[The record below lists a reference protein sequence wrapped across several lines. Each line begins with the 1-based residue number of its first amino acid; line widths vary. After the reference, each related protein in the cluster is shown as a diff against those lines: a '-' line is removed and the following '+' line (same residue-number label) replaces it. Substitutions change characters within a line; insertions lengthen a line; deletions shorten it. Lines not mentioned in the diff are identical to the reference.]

1 MAIWDTTP
9 PQPRTRLE
17 NWPTLLYSWW
27 ATAFSVVII
36 LTRLCGRKVRSNVL
50 FREDWIMMI
59 ALIPLLARMAVAHV
73 VLIYGTNNVQIEGNN
88 FTEIDIRHRRIGAGL
103 VLAARILYAAF
114 IWVSKLTVSEFL
126 KRITIRIWRPS
137 YEKVLHG
144 IRIFLALTF
153 IAVIIA
159 TLAEC
164 QPFEDY
170 YQLIPDP
177 GPQCRQGYAQLLTMG
192 TCDVITD
199 ILLVAF
205 PIPIVLRSGQT
216 WKRKLQLGSLFSLS
230 VIMIALTVTRM
241 KEVIEHRGRQQY
253 RTVWA
258 SCEILASTVV
268 SNAVILGS
276 FLRDKGTKRNKW
288 KSPSVSDSIDRAS
301 VRRPTVTALQEMG
314 SDEDLFRFLGCRIPE
329 HLREQPETVPRPA
342 PAALPASATEK
353 RGGGAAHLR
362 LSDEIRLSTQSGET
376 HRRSREQSPASQ
388 RAVPSSPSP
397 PINKSMSF
405 FDVGGLLETDSAAGS
420 RPGTRS
426 RETTFRESGCSGEGT
441 TTTMVQDFAPSR
453 RLQSSTTTTRGSQ
466 AFLADIGGI
475 LQADERSGCG
485 ARQYTGGGAGG
496 AGSSQPG
503 HAPTDG
509 VLGPMLEKAE
519 TQQSLQDAG
528 GLLVDRVVSKEVC
541 TTSTSSSSSS
551 GNQESFPMNR
561 ADERVAQS
569 QNWPLPPVGKN
580 EQETTAGG
588 DHDGSEMQRGGS
600 ATTSTPHISSAPRSS
615 PRPRRRAPSL
625 TAVAPP
631 QVLREGQWGPD
642 TMTFYDPGGLLTR

>member
-1 MAIWDTTP
+1 
-9 PQPRTRLE
+9 
-17 NWPTLLYSWW
+17 
-27 ATAFSVVII
+27 
-36 LTRLCGRKVRSNVL
+36 
-50 FREDWIMMI
+50 
-59 ALIPLLARMAVAHV
+59 MAVAHI
-73 VLIYGTNNVQIEGNN
+73 VLIYGTNNVQIEGNS

-114 IWVSKLTVSEFL
+114 IWLSKLTVSEFL

-137 YEKVLHG
+137 YETVLHG
-144 IRIFLALTF
+144 IRIFLAMTF

-376 HRRSREQSPASQ
+376 HRRSRELSPTGSQ
-388 RAVPSSPSP
+388 RTVPSSPSP
-397 PINKSMSF
+397 PRNRSMSF
-405 FDVGGLLETDSAAGS
+405 FDVGGLLETASSGS

-426 RETTFRESGCSGEGT
+426 RETTFSESECSGG
-441 TTTMVQDFAPSR
+441 TMVQDFAPPR
-453 RLQSSTTTTRGSQ
+453 RLQSTTRGSQ

-475 LQADERSGCG
+475 LQADEEMGCE
-485 ARQYTGGGAGG
+485 ARKYAGGGGG
-496 AGSSQPG
+496 LSQPG
-503 HAPTDG
+503 HAPTG
-509 VLGPMLEKAE
+509 ILGPMLERRE

-528 GLLVDRVVSKEVC
+528 GLLLGRIASKEA
-541 TTSTSSSSSS
+541 STSSSP
-551 GNQESFPMNR
+551 GNDESFSISWPGER
-561 ADERVAQS
+561 AGQS
-569 QNWPLPPVGKN
+569 QKWPLSLSGRH
-580 EQETTAGG
+580 EQETAAGHTG
-588 DHDGSEMQRGGS
+588 ADVRRGFATSTTTTTHTNSQRSPRNTMETTGPLAASQVRGGY
-600 ATTSTPHISSAPRSS
+600 RD
-615 PRPRRRAPSL
+615 
-625 TAVAPP
+625 
-631 QVLREGQWGPD
+631 PD
-642 TMTFYDPGGLLTR
+642 DMTIYDPGGLLTR

>member
-1 MAIWDTTP
+1 
-9 PQPRTRLE
+9 
-17 NWPTLLYSWW
+17 
-27 ATAFSVVII
+27 
-36 LTRLCGRKVRSNVL
+36 
-50 FREDWIMMI
+50 
-59 ALIPLLARMAVAHV
+59 MAVGHV
-73 VLIYGTNNVQIEGNN
+73 VLIYGTNNVQIEGNS
-88 FTEIDIRHRRIGAGL
+88 FSEVDIRHRKIGAGL

-114 IWVSKLTVSEFL
+114 IWLCKLTVSEFL

-137 YEKVLHG
+137 YETVLHG
-144 IRIFLALTF
+144 IRIFLAMTF
-153 IAVIIA
+153 VAVIIA

-205 PIPIVLRSGQT
+205 PLPIVLRSGQT

-230 VIMIALTVTRM
+230 VIMIALTITRM
-241 KEVIEHRGRQQY
+241 EEVIEHRGRQQY

-258 SCEILASTVV
+258 SCEILASTAV

-301 VRRPTVTALQEMG
+301 VRRPTMTALQEMG

-353 RGGGAAHLR
+353 RGGGVAHLR
-362 LSDEIRLSTQSGET
+362 LSDEIRSSTQSRENP
-376 HRRSREQSPASQ
+376 RRSREQSPGSQ
-388 RAVPSSPSP
+388 RAVPSP
-397 PINKSMSF
+397 PPPLNKNMSF
-405 FDVGGLLETDSAAGS
+405 FDVGGLLENDSSGS

-426 RETTFRESGCSGEGT
+426 GDTTFSESGCSG
-441 TTTMVQDFAPSR
+441 TMVQDFAPPH
-453 RLQSSTTTTRGSQ
+453 RLQSTRGSQ

-475 LQADERSGCG
+475 MHTGEQPACEY
-485 ARQYTGGGAGG
+485 RQWRGE
-496 AGSSQPG
+496 SSLLRQG
-503 HAPTDG
+503 HAPTG
-509 VLGPMLEKAE
+509 VLGPMLERRE

-528 GLLVDRVVSKEVC
+528 GLLGQMASKVSSEEDPFL
-541 TTSTSSSSSS
+541 TSLRLR
-551 GNQESFPMNR
+551 E
-561 ADERVAQS
+561 QS
-569 QNWPLPPVGKN
+569 YNWARDTRKN
-580 EQETTAGG
+580 EHENG
-588 DHDGSEMQRGGS
+588 DHGSDARDSRHVG
-600 ATTSTPHISSAPRSS
+600 RS
-615 PRPRRRAPSL
+615 PRRTMEMTRTPASSQVREERRPEDL
-625 TAVAPP
+625 
-631 QVLREGQWGPD
+631 EI
-642 TMTFYDPGGLLTR
+642 YDPGGLLTR

>member
-9 PQPRTRLE
+9 PQPRSRLE
-17 NWPTLLYSWW
+17 NWPTLLFSWW

-59 ALIPLLARMAVAHV
+59 ALVPLLARMAVGHV
-73 VLIYGTNNVQIEGNN
+73 VLIYGTNNVQIEGNS
-88 FTEIDIRHRRIGAGL
+88 FSEVDIRHRKIGAGL

-114 IWVSKLTVSEFL
+114 IWLCKLTVSEFL

-137 YEKVLHG
+137 YETVLHG
-144 IRIFLALTF
+144 IRIFLAMTF
-153 IAVIIA
+153 VAVIIA

-205 PIPIVLRSGQT
+205 PLPIVLRSGQT

-230 VIMIALTVTRM
+230 VIMIALTITRM
-241 KEVIEHRGRQQY
+241 EEVIEHRGRQQY

-258 SCEILASTVV
+258 SCEILASTAV

-301 VRRPTVTALQEMG
+301 VRRPTMTALQEMG

-353 RGGGAAHLR
+353 RGGGVAHLR
-362 LSDEIRLSTQSGET
+362 LSDEIRSSTQSRENP
-376 HRRSREQSPASQ
+376 RRSREQSPGSQ
-388 RAVPSSPSP
+388 RAVPSP
-397 PINKSMSF
+397 PPPLNKNMSF
-405 FDVGGLLETDSAAGS
+405 FDVGGLLENDSSGS

-426 RETTFRESGCSGEGT
+426 GDTTFSESGCSG
-441 TTTMVQDFAPSR
+441 TMVQDFAPPH
-453 RLQSSTTTTRGSQ
+453 RLQSTRGSQ

-475 LQADERSGCG
+475 MHTGEQPACEY
-485 ARQYTGGGAGG
+485 RQWRGE
-496 AGSSQPG
+496 SSLLRQG
-503 HAPTDG
+503 HAPTG
-509 VLGPMLEKAE
+509 VLGPMLERRE

-528 GLLVDRVVSKEVC
+528 GLLGQMASKVSSEEDPFL
-541 TTSTSSSSSS
+541 TSLRLR
-551 GNQESFPMNR
+551 E
-561 ADERVAQS
+561 QS
-569 QNWPLPPVGKN
+569 YNWARDTRKN
-580 EQETTAGG
+580 EHENG
-588 DHDGSEMQRGGS
+588 DHGSDARDSRHVG
-600 ATTSTPHISSAPRSS
+600 RS
-615 PRPRRRAPSL
+615 PRRTMEMTRTPASSQVREERRPEDL
-625 TAVAPP
+625 
-631 QVLREGQWGPD
+631 EI
-642 TMTFYDPGGLLTR
+642 YDPGGLLTR

>member
-1 MAIWDTTP
+1 
-9 PQPRTRLE
+9 
-17 NWPTLLYSWW
+17 
-27 ATAFSVVII
+27 
-36 LTRLCGRKVRSNVL
+36 
-50 FREDWIMMI
+50 
-59 ALIPLLARMAVAHV
+59 MAVGHV
-73 VLIYGTNNVQIEGNN
+73 VLIYGTNNVQIEGNS
-88 FTEIDIRHRRIGAGL
+88 FSEVDIRHRKIGAGL

-114 IWVSKLTVSEFL
+114 IWLCKLTVSEFL

-137 YEKVLHG
+137 YETVLHG
-144 IRIFLALTF
+144 IRIFLAMTF
-153 IAVIIA
+153 VAVIIA

-205 PIPIVLRSGQT
+205 PLPIVLRSGQT

-230 VIMIALTVTRM
+230 VIMIALTITRM
-241 KEVIEHRGRQQY
+241 EEVIEHRGRQQY

-258 SCEILASTVV
+258 SCEILASTAV

-301 VRRPTVTALQEMG
+301 VRRPTMTALQEMG

-353 RGGGAAHLR
+353 RGGGVAHLR
-362 LSDEIRLSTQSGET
+362 LSDEIRSSTQSRENP
-376 HRRSREQSPASQ
+376 RRSREQSPGSQ
-388 RAVPSSPSP
+388 RAVPSP
-397 PINKSMSF
+397 PPPLNKNMSF
-405 FDVGGLLETDSAAGS
+405 FDVGGLLENDSSGS

-426 RETTFRESGCSGEGT
+426 GDTTFSESGCSG
-441 TTTMVQDFAPSR
+441 TMVQDFAPPH
-453 RLQSSTTTTRGSQ
+453 RLQSTRGSQ

-475 LQADERSGCG
+475 MHTGEQPACEY
-485 ARQYTGGGAGG
+485 RQWRGE
-496 AGSSQPG
+496 SSLLRQG
-503 HAPTDG
+503 HAPTG
-509 VLGPMLEKAE
+509 VLGPMLERRE

-528 GLLVDRVVSKEVC
+528 GLLGQMASKVSSEEDPFL
-541 TTSTSSSSSS
+541 TSLPLR
-551 GNQESFPMNR
+551 E
-561 ADERVAQS
+561 QS
-569 QNWPLPPVGKN
+569 YNWARDTRKN
-580 EQETTAGG
+580 EHENG
-588 DHDGSEMQRGGS
+588 DHGSDARDSRHVG
-600 ATTSTPHISSAPRSS
+600 RS
-615 PRPRRRAPSL
+615 PRRTMEMTRTPASSQVREERRPEDL
-625 TAVAPP
+625 
-631 QVLREGQWGPD
+631 EI
-642 TMTFYDPGGLLTR
+642 YDPGGLLTR

>member
-1 MAIWDTTP
+1 
-9 PQPRTRLE
+9 
-17 NWPTLLYSWW
+17 
-27 ATAFSVVII
+27 
-36 LTRLCGRKVRSNVL
+36 
-50 FREDWIMMI
+50 
-59 ALIPLLARMAVAHV
+59 MAVAHV

-88 FTEIDIRHRRIGAGL
+88 FTELDIRHRRIGAGL

-230 VIMIALTVTRM
+230 VIMIALTVIRM

-376 HRRSREQSPASQ
+376 HHRSREQSPGPQ

-397 PINKSMSF
+397 PLKSNMSF
-405 FDVGGLLETDSAAGS
+405 FDVGGLLETDSTAGS

-426 RETTFRESGCSGEGT
+426 RETAFRESGCSGEAT
-441 TTTMVQDFAPSR
+441 TTTMVQDFAPPR
-453 RLQSSTTTTRGSQ
+453 RLHQSTTTTTRGSQ

-475 LQADERSGCG
+475 LHTDERRGCE
-485 ARQYTGGGAGG
+485 ARQYTRGGEEGGAGLP
-496 AGSSQPG
+496 QPG
-503 HAPTDG
+503 HAPTG
-509 VLGPMLEKAE
+509 VLEPMLEKAQ

-528 GLLVDRVVSKEVC
+528 GLLTDRLVSEEVS
-541 TTSTSSSSSS
+541 TTSTSSSSS

-569 QNWPLPPVGKN
+569 QKSPLSPVSKN
-580 EQETTAGG
+580 GHETTAVG
-588 DHDGSEMQRGGS
+588 DHDKSDTRRGGS
-600 ATTSTPHISSAPRSS
+600 ATTSTPHPNTSSSAPRSS

-631 QVLREGQWGPD
+631 QVLREGQRGPD
-642 TMTFYDPGGLLTR
+642 TMTFCDPGGLLTR

>member
-9 PQPRTRLE
+9 PQPRSRLE
-17 NWPTLLYSWW
+17 NWPTLLFSWW

-73 VLIYGTNNVQIEGNN
+73 VLIYGTNNVQIEGNS

-114 IWVSKLTVSEFL
+114 IWTSKLTVSEFL

-137 YEKVLHG
+137 YETVLHG
-144 IRIFLALTF
+144 IRIFLAMTF

-241 KEVIEHRGRQQY
+241 EEVIEHRGRQQY

-258 SCEILASTVV
+258 SCEILASAVV

-301 VRRPTVTALQEMG
+301 VRRPTMTALQEMG

-353 RGGGAAHLR
+353 RGGRAAHLR
-362 LSDEIRLSTQSGET
+362 LSDEIRLSTRSRED

-388 RAVPSSPSP
+388 RAVPSP
-397 PINKSMSF
+397 PPPLNRSMSF
-405 FDVGGLLETDSAAGS
+405 FDVGGLLEDDNSNS

-426 RETTFRESGCSGEGT
+426 GDTTFSESGCSG
-441 TTTMVQDFAPSR
+441 TMVQDFAPPH
-453 RLQSSTTTTRGSQ
+453 RLQSTRGSQ

-475 LQADERSGCG
+475 MDAGDRTACE
-485 ARQYTGGGAGG
+485 ARQWRGGP
-496 AGSSQPG
+496 SLLRQG
-503 HAPTDG
+503 HAPTG
-509 VLGPMLEKAE
+509 VLGPMLERRE

-528 GLLVDRVVSKEVC
+528 GLLGRITSRV
-541 TTSTSSSSSS
+541 SS
-551 GNQESFPMNR
+551 EDDSFSM
-561 ADERVAQS
+561 S
-569 QNWPLPPVGKN
+569 LPGH
-580 EQETTAGG
+580 E
-588 DHDGSEMQRGGS
+588 GS
-600 ATTSTPHISSAPRSS
+600 PK
-615 PRPRRRAPSL
+615 
-625 TAVAPP
+625 
-631 QVLREGQWGPD
+631 
-642 TMTFYDPGGLLTR
+642 

>member
-1 MAIWDTTP
+1 
-9 PQPRTRLE
+9 
-17 NWPTLLYSWW
+17 
-27 ATAFSVVII
+27 
-36 LTRLCGRKVRSNVL
+36 
-50 FREDWIMMI
+50 
-59 ALIPLLARMAVAHV
+59 MAVAHV
-73 VLIYGTNNVQIEGNN
+73 VLIYGTNNVQIEGNS

-114 IWVSKLTVSEFL
+114 IWLSKLTVSEFL

-137 YEKVLHG
+137 YETVLHG

-216 WKRKLQLGSLFSLS
+216 WKRKLQLGSLFSMS

-342 PAALPASATEK
+342 PAALPASATEN

-376 HRRSREQSPASQ
+376 HRRSRELSPTGSQ

-397 PINKSMSF
+397 PRNRSMSF
-405 FDVGGLLETDSAAGS
+405 FDVGGLLETDSSGS

-426 RETTFRESGCSGEGT
+426 RETTFSESGCSGA
-441 TTTMVQDFAPSR
+441 TMVQDFAPPR
-453 RLQSSTTTTRGSQ
+453 RLQSTTRGSQ

-475 LQADERSGCG
+475 LQADEEVGCA
-485 ARQYTGGGAGG
+485 AREYAGGGRGEGRGERGAAGL
-496 AGSSQPG
+496 SQPG
-503 HAPTDG
+503 HAPTG
-509 VLGPMLEKAE
+509 ILGPMLERRE
-519 TQQSLQDAG
+519 TQQSLKDAG
-528 GLLVDRVVSKEVC
+528 GLLLGRIASKEAA
-541 TTSTSSSSSS
+541 STSSSSGNDGSLSLSWPEERARQSS
-551 GNQESFPMNR
+551 QKLPLSLSGKREQGTAAGPPG
-561 ADERVAQS
+561 ADVRMAFASTPTTTTHTNS
-569 QNWPLPPVGKN
+569 QRSPRNTM
-580 EQETTAGG
+580 ETTRSPAAP
-588 DHDGSEMQRGGS
+588 QVRGGQ
-600 ATTSTPHISSAPRSS
+600 RD
-615 PRPRRRAPSL
+615 
-625 TAVAPP
+625 
-631 QVLREGQWGPD
+631 PD
-642 TMTFYDPGGLLTR
+642 DMTIYDPGGLLTR

>member
-1 MAIWDTTP
+1 
-9 PQPRTRLE
+9 
-17 NWPTLLYSWW
+17 
-27 ATAFSVVII
+27 
-36 LTRLCGRKVRSNVL
+36 
-50 FREDWIMMI
+50 
-59 ALIPLLARMAVAHV
+59 MAVAHV
-73 VLIYGTNNVQIEGNN
+73 VLIYGTNNVQIDGNS

-114 IWVSKLTVSEFL
+114 IWLSKLTVSEFL

-137 YEKVLHG
+137 YETVLHG
-144 IRIFLALTF
+144 IRIFLAMTF
-153 IAVIIA
+153 VAVIIA

-241 KEVIEHRGRQQY
+241 KEVIDHRGRQQY

-362 LSDEIRLSTQSGET
+362 LSDEIRLSTQSGEN
-376 HRRSREQSPASQ
+376 HRRSREQSPRSQ
-388 RAVPSSPSP
+388 RAIPSSPSP
-397 PINKSMSF
+397 PRKRSMSF
-405 FDVGGLLETDSAAGS
+405 FDVGGLLETASSGS

-426 RETTFRESGCSGEGT
+426 RETTFSESGCSGG
-441 TTTMVQDFAPSR
+441 TMVQDFAPPR
-453 RLQSSTTTTRGSQ
+453 RLQSTTSTRGSQ

-475 LQADERSGCG
+475 LQADEERGCA
-485 ARQYTGGGAGG
+485 AREYAGGGDGVGGAGL
-496 AGSSQPG
+496 SQPG
-503 HAPTDG
+503 HAPTG
-509 VLGPMLEKAE
+509 ILGPMLERRE

-528 GLLVDRVVSKEVC
+528 GLLLGRIASKEP
-541 TTSTSSSSSS
+541 STSSSSLGNDESS
-551 GNQESFPMNR
+551 SISWPEEHAGQSSQRWPSSLSGKHEQRENAAGHTG
-561 ADERVAQS
+561 ADVRRGLATTITTHTNS
-569 QNWPLPPVGKN
+569 QRSPRNTM
-580 EQETTAGG
+580 ETTRPLAAP
-588 DHDGSEMQRGGS
+588 QVRGG
-600 ATTSTPHISSAPRSS
+600 HRD
-615 PRPRRRAPSL
+615 
-625 TAVAPP
+625 
-631 QVLREGQWGPD
+631 PD
-642 TMTFYDPGGLLTR
+642 DMTIYDPGGLLTR

>member
-17 NWPTLLYSWW
+17 NWPTLLFSWW

-73 VLIYGTNNVQIEGNN
+73 VLIYGTNNVQIEGNS
-88 FTEIDIRHRRIGAGL
+88 FTEVDIRHRRIGAGL

-114 IWVSKLTVSEFL
+114 IWTSKLTVSEFL

-137 YEKVLHG
+137 YETVLHG
-144 IRIFLALTF
+144 IRIFLAMTF

-301 VRRPTVTALQEMG
+301 VRRPTMTALQEMG
-314 SDEDLFRFLGCRIPE
+314 SEEDLFRFLGCRIPE

-342 PAALPASATEK
+342 PAALPASATEM
-353 RGGGAAHLR
+353 RGRGMSHPR
-362 LSDEIRLSTQSGET
+362 LSDEIRLSSQSRENP
-376 HRRSREQSPASQ
+376 RRSREQSPRSP
-388 RAVPSSPSP
+388 RAAPSSPSP
-397 PINKSMSF
+397 RPNRSMSF
-405 FDVGGLLETDSAAGS
+405 FDVGGLLENDSSTSWPETMSG
-420 RPGTRS
+420 
-426 RETTFRESGCSGEGT
+426 ETTFSESGCSGGT
-441 TTTMVQDFAPSR
+441 TVQDFAPPRHR
-453 RLQSSTTTTRGSQ
+453 RLQSTTRGSQ

-475 LQADERSGCG
+475 MHADEHRCCES
-485 ARQYTGGGAGG
+485 ARHDDGGGGG
-496 AGSSQPG
+496 GESSLRRKG
-503 HAPTDG
+503 HAPPAG
-509 VLGPMLEKAE
+509 IPSPMLERRE
-519 TQQSLQDAG
+519 THHSLQDAG
-528 GLLVDRVVSKEVC
+528 GLLGQKTPQVPAENDSGRVRVPVEHRHSPRWPRSIVDK
-541 TTSTSSSSSS
+541 
-551 GNQESFPMNR
+551 
-561 ADERVAQS
+561 DEH
-569 QNWPLPPVGKN
+569 G
-580 EQETTAGG
+580 TA
-588 DHDGSEMQRGGS
+588 DHDGADGRVIPTHRNTQQQR
-600 ATTSTPHISSAPRSS
+600 RRRS
-615 PRPRRRAPSL
+615 PRNTVETTPSFAASQARAGQEADGL
-625 TAVAPP
+625 TI
-631 QVLREGQWGPD
+631 
-642 TMTFYDPGGLLTR
+642 YDPGGLLTR

>member
-9 PQPRTRLE
+9 PQPRSRLE
-17 NWPTLLYSWW
+17 NWPTLLFSWW

-73 VLIYGTNNVQIEGNN
+73 VLIYGTNNVQIEGNS

-114 IWVSKLTVSEFL
+114 IWTSKLTVSEFL

-137 YEKVLHG
+137 YETVLHS
-144 IRIFLALTF
+144 IRIFLAMTF

-258 SCEILASTVV
+258 SCEVLASTVV

-301 VRRPTVTALQEMG
+301 VRRPTMTALQEMG

-342 PAALPASATEK
+342 PAALPASATGK
-353 RGGGAAHLR
+353 RGGGVAHLR
-362 LSDEIRLSTQSGET
+362 LSDEIRLSTQSREA
-376 HRRSREQSPASQ
+376 HRGSPEQSPGSQ
-388 RAVPSSPSP
+388 RAVPSPSP
-397 PINKSMSF
+397 PLNRSMSF
-405 FDVGGLLETDSAAGS
+405 FDVGGLLEDDNSNS

-426 RETTFRESGCSGEGT
+426 GDTAFSESGCSG
-441 TTTMVQDFAPSR
+441 TMVQDFAPPH
-453 RLQSSTTTTRGSQ
+453 RLQSTRGSQ

-475 LQADERSGCG
+475 MNAGNQTACE
-485 ARQYTGGGAGG
+485 ARQWRGGP
-496 AGSSQPG
+496 SLLRQG
-503 HAPTDG
+503 HAPTG
-509 VLGPMLEKAE
+509 VLGPMLERRE

-528 GLLVDRVVSKEVC
+528 GLLGQINSRV
-541 TTSTSSSSSS
+541 SSEDDSFSMSLPGHEGSPKWPSS
-551 GNQESFPMNR
+551 
-561 ADERVAQS
+561 
-569 QNWPLPPVGKN
+569 VGKI
-580 EQETTAGG
+580 EPETA
-588 DHDGSEMQRGGS
+588 DHGSDVRVS
-600 ATTSTPHISSAPRSS
+600 ATHTNAQGIPRHTMEMTRPQASS
-615 PRPRRRAPSL
+615 
-625 TAVAPP
+625 
-631 QVLREGQWGPD
+631 QGREAQYPEN
-642 TMTFYDPGGLLTR
+642 MNIYDPGGLLTK

>member
-1 MAIWDTTP
+1 
-9 PQPRTRLE
+9 
-17 NWPTLLYSWW
+17 
-27 ATAFSVVII
+27 
-36 LTRLCGRKVRSNVL
+36 
-50 FREDWIMMI
+50 
-59 ALIPLLARMAVAHV
+59 MAVAHV
-73 VLIYGTNNVQIEGNN
+73 VLIYGTNNVQIEGNS

-114 IWVSKLTVSEFL
+114 IWLSKLTVSEFL

-137 YEKVLHG
+137 YETVLHG
-144 IRIFLALTF
+144 IRIFLAMTF
-153 IAVIIA
+153 VAVIIA

-362 LSDEIRLSTQSGET
+362 LSDEIRLSTQSEET
-376 HRRSREQSPASQ
+376 HRRSRELSPTGSQ

-397 PINKSMSF
+397 PRNRSMSF
-405 FDVGGLLETDSAAGS
+405 FDVGGLLETASSGS

-426 RETTFRESGCSGEGT
+426 RETTFSESGCSGGT
-441 TTTMVQDFAPSR
+441 TVQDFAPPR
-453 RLQSSTTTTRGSQ
+453 RLQSTTSTRGSQ

-475 LQADERSGCG
+475 LQADEEVGCA
-485 ARQYTGGGAGG
+485 ARQYAAGGGGG
-496 AGSSQPG
+496 GGGGLSQPG
-503 HAPTDG
+503 HAPTG
-509 VLGPMLEKAE
+509 ILGPMLERRE
-519 TQQSLQDAG
+519 TQQTLQDAG
-528 GLLVDRVVSKEVC
+528 GLLLGRIASKEA
-541 TTSTSSSSSS
+541 STSSSPRNDDSFSISWPEEHAGQSS
-551 GNQESFPMNR
+551 QK
-561 ADERVAQS
+561 
-569 QNWPLPPVGKN
+569 WPLSLTGKPD
-580 EQETTAGG
+580 QETAAGHTG
-588 DHDGSEMQRGGS
+588 ADVRRGFATTTNSTDTNSQRSPRNTIGTTRSLAAPQVRGG
-600 ATTSTPHISSAPRSS
+600 HRD
-615 PRPRRRAPSL
+615 
-625 TAVAPP
+625 
-631 QVLREGQWGPD
+631 PD
-642 TMTFYDPGGLLTR
+642 DMTIYDPGGLLTR

>member
-9 PQPRTRLE
+9 PQPRSRLE
-17 NWPTLLYSWW
+17 NWPTLLFSWW

-73 VLIYGTNNVQIEGNN
+73 VLIYGTNNVQIEGNS
-88 FTEIDIRHRRIGAGL
+88 FTEVDIRHRRIGAGL

-114 IWVSKLTVSEFL
+114 IWLSKLTVSEFL

-137 YEKVLHG
+137 YETVLHG
-144 IRIFLALTF
+144 IRIFLAMTF
-153 IAVIIA
+153 VAVIIA

-241 KEVIEHRGRQQY
+241 KEVIDHRGRQQY

-301 VRRPTVTALQEMG
+301 VRRPTMTALQEMG

-353 RGGGAAHLR
+353 RGGGATHLR
-362 LSDEIRLSTQSGET
+362 LSDEIRVSTQS
-376 HRRSREQSPASQ
+376 REDHCGPPEQWPGSQ
-388 RAVPSSPSP
+388 RAVPSP
-397 PINKSMSF
+397 PPPLNRSMSF
-405 FDVGGLLETDSAAGS
+405 FDVGGLLEDDNSNS

-426 RETTFRESGCSGEGT
+426 GDTTFSESGCSG
-441 TTTMVQDFAPSR
+441 TMVQDFAPPH
-453 RLQSSTTTTRGSQ
+453 RLQFTRGSQ

-475 LQADERSGCG
+475 MN
-485 ARQYTGGGAGG
+485 AGDG
-496 AGSSQPG
+496 MAYEAWQWRGGSSLLRQG
-503 HAPTDG
+503 HAPTG
-509 VLGPMLEKAE
+509 VLGPMLERRE

-528 GLLVDRVVSKEVC
+528 GLLSQIASKVSTEDDPFL
-541 TTSTSSSSSS
+541 TGSPTRD
-551 GNQESFPMNR
+551 Q
-561 ADERVAQS
+561 QS
-569 QNWPLPPVGKN
+569 YQWARDTGKN
-580 EQETTAGG
+580 EQEKG
-588 DHDGSEMQRGGS
+588 DHGSGARGSRNAQRSPRHTMEMQRPLAS
-600 ATTSTPHISSAPRSS
+600 SRLYEEPHPEDMEI
-615 PRPRRRAPSL
+615 
-625 TAVAPP
+625 
-631 QVLREGQWGPD
+631 
-642 TMTFYDPGGLLTR
+642 YDPGGLLTR

>member
-1 MAIWDTTP
+1 
-9 PQPRTRLE
+9 
-17 NWPTLLYSWW
+17 
-27 ATAFSVVII
+27 
-36 LTRLCGRKVRSNVL
+36 
-50 FREDWIMMI
+50 
-59 ALIPLLARMAVAHV
+59 MAVGHV
-73 VLIYGTNNVQIEGNN
+73 VLIYGTNNVQIEGNS
-88 FTEIDIRHRRIGAGL
+88 FSEVDIRHRKIGAGL

-114 IWVSKLTVSEFL
+114 IWLCKLTVSEFL

-137 YEKVLHG
+137 YETVLHG
-144 IRIFLALTF
+144 IRIFLAMTF
-153 IAVIIA
+153 VAVIIA

-205 PIPIVLRSGQT
+205 PLPIVLRSGQT

-230 VIMIALTVTRM
+230 VIMIALTITRM
-241 KEVIEHRGRQQY
+241 EEVIEHRGRQQY

-258 SCEILASTVV
+258 SCEILASTAV

-301 VRRPTVTALQEMG
+301 VRRPTMTALQEMG

-353 RGGGAAHLR
+353 RGGGVAHLR
-362 LSDEIRLSTQSGET
+362 LSDEIRSSTQSRENP
-376 HRRSREQSPASQ
+376 RRSREQSPGSQ
-388 RAVPSSPSP
+388 RAVPSP
-397 PINKSMSF
+397 PPPLNKNMSF
-405 FDVGGLLETDSAAGS
+405 FDVGGLLENDSSGS

-426 RETTFRESGCSGEGT
+426 GDTTFSESGCSG
-441 TTTMVQDFAPSR
+441 TMVQDFAPPH
-453 RLQSSTTTTRGSQ
+453 RLQSTRGSQ

-475 LQADERSGCG
+475 MHAGEQPACEY
-485 ARQYTGGGAGG
+485 RQWRGE
-496 AGSSQPG
+496 SSLLRQG
-503 HAPTDG
+503 HAPTG
-509 VLGPMLEKAE
+509 VLGPMLERRE

-528 GLLVDRVVSKEVC
+528 GLLGQMASKVSSEEDPFL
-541 TTSTSSSSSS
+541 TSLPLR
-551 GNQESFPMNR
+551 E
-561 ADERVAQS
+561 QS
-569 QNWPLPPVGKN
+569 YNWARDTRKN
-580 EQETTAGG
+580 EHEDG
-588 DHDGSEMQRGGS
+588 DHGSDARDSRHVG
-600 ATTSTPHISSAPRSS
+600 RS
-615 PRPRRRAPSL
+615 PRRTMEMTRTPASSQVREERRPEDL
-625 TAVAPP
+625 
-631 QVLREGQWGPD
+631 EI
-642 TMTFYDPGGLLTR
+642 YDPGGLLTR

>member
-9 PQPRTRLE
+9 PQPRSRLE
-17 NWPTLLYSWW
+17 NWPTLLFSWW

-73 VLIYGTNNVQIEGNN
+73 VLIYGTNNVQIEGNS

-114 IWVSKLTVSEFL
+114 IWTSKLTVSEFL

-137 YEKVLHG
+137 YETVLHS
-144 IRIFLALTF
+144 IRIFLAMTF

-258 SCEILASTVV
+258 SCEVLASTVV

-301 VRRPTVTALQEMG
+301 VRRPTMTALQEMG

-342 PAALPASATEK
+342 PAALPASATGK
-353 RGGGAAHLR
+353 RGGGVAHLR
-362 LSDEIRLSTQSGET
+362 LSDEIRLSTQSRED
-376 HRRSREQSPASQ
+376 HRGSPEQSPGSQ
-388 RAVPSSPSP
+388 RAVPSPSP
-397 PINKSMSF
+397 PLNRSMSF
-405 FDVGGLLETDSAAGS
+405 FDVGGLLEDDNSNS

-426 RETTFRESGCSGEGT
+426 GDTTFSESGCSG
-441 TTTMVQDFAPSR
+441 TMVQDFAPPH
-453 RLQSSTTTTRGSQ
+453 RLQSTRGSQ

-475 LQADERSGCG
+475 MNAGNQTACE
-485 ARQYTGGGAGG
+485 ARQWRGGP
-496 AGSSQPG
+496 SLLRQG
-503 HAPTDG
+503 HAPTG
-509 VLGPMLEKAE
+509 VLGPMLERRE

-528 GLLVDRVVSKEVC
+528 GLLGQINSRV
-541 TTSTSSSSSS
+541 SSEDDSFSMSLPGHEGSPKWPSS
-551 GNQESFPMNR
+551 
-561 ADERVAQS
+561 
-569 QNWPLPPVGKN
+569 VGKI
-580 EQETTAGG
+580 EPETA
-588 DHDGSEMQRGGS
+588 DHGSDVRVS
-600 ATTSTPHISSAPRSS
+600 ATHTNAQGIPRHTMEMTRPQASS
-615 PRPRRRAPSL
+615 
-625 TAVAPP
+625 
-631 QVLREGQWGPD
+631 QGREAQYPEN
-642 TMTFYDPGGLLTR
+642 MNIYDPGGLLTK

>member
-1 MAIWDTTP
+1 
-9 PQPRTRLE
+9 
-17 NWPTLLYSWW
+17 
-27 ATAFSVVII
+27 
-36 LTRLCGRKVRSNVL
+36 
-50 FREDWIMMI
+50 
-59 ALIPLLARMAVAHV
+59 MAVAHV
-73 VLIYGTNNVQIEGNN
+73 VLIYGTNNVQIEGNS

-114 IWVSKLTVSEFL
+114 IWLSKLTVSEFL

-137 YEKVLHG
+137 YETVLHG
-144 IRIFLALTF
+144 IRIFLAMTF
-153 IAVIIA
+153 VAVIIA

-362 LSDEIRLSTQSGET
+362 SSDEIRLSTQSSET
-376 HRRSREQSPASQ
+376 HRRSRQLSPTGSQ

-397 PINKSMSF
+397 PRNRSMSF
-405 FDVGGLLETDSAAGS
+405 FDVGGLLETASSGS

-426 RETTFRESGCSGEGT
+426 RETTFSESGCSGG
-441 TTTMVQDFAPSR
+441 TMVQDFAPPR
-453 RLQSSTTTTRGSQ
+453 RLQSTTRGSQ

-475 LQADERSGCG
+475 LQADEERGCA
-485 ARQYTGGGAGG
+485 AREYAGGGGGGGGA
-496 AGSSQPG
+496 AGLLQPG
-503 HAPTDG
+503 HAPTG
-509 VLGPMLEKAE
+509 ILGPMLERRE

-528 GLLVDRVVSKEVC
+528 GLLLGRIASKEA
-541 TTSTSSSSSS
+541 STSSSSGNDELVPIGWPEEHAGQSS
-551 GNQESFPMNR
+551 QKWPSSLSGKHEQRENAAGHTG
-561 ADERVAQS
+561 ADVRRGLATTTTHTNS
-569 QNWPLPPVGKN
+569 QRSPRNTM
-580 EQETTAGG
+580 ETTGPLA
-588 DHDGSEMQRGGS
+588 
-600 ATTSTPHISSAPRSS
+600 A
-615 PRPRRRAPSL
+615 
-625 TAVAPP
+625 P
-631 QVLREGQWGPD
+631 QVRRGHRDPD
-642 TMTFYDPGGLLTR
+642 DMTIYDPGGLLTR

>member
-9 PQPRTRLE
+9 PQPRSRLE
-17 NWPTLLYSWW
+17 NWPTLLFSWW

-73 VLIYGTNNVQIEGNN
+73 VLIYGTNNVQIEGNS

-114 IWVSKLTVSEFL
+114 IWTSKLTVSEFL

-137 YEKVLHG
+137 YETVLHS
-144 IRIFLALTF
+144 IRIFLAMTF

-258 SCEILASTVV
+258 SCEILASALV

-301 VRRPTVTALQEMG
+301 VRRPTMTALQEMG

-353 RGGGAAHLR
+353 RGGGVAHLR
-362 LSDEIRLSTQSGET
+362 LSDEIRLSTQSREKP
-376 HRRSREQSPASQ
+376 RRPREQSPESQ
-388 RAVPSSPSP
+388 RAVPSP
-397 PINKSMSF
+397 PPPLNRSMSF
-405 FDVGGLLETDSAAGS
+405 FDVGGLLEDDNSNS

-426 RETTFRESGCSGEGT
+426 GDTTFSESRCSG
-441 TTTMVQDFAPSR
+441 TMVQDFAPPH
-453 RLQSSTTTTRGSQ
+453 RLHSTRGSQ

-475 LQADERSGCG
+475 VNAGEATACE
-485 ARQYTGGGAGG
+485 ARQWRR
-496 AGSSQPG
+496 GSSLLRQG
-503 HAPTDG
+503 HAPTG
-509 VLGPMLEKAE
+509 VLGPMLERRE

-528 GLLVDRVVSKEVC
+528 GLLGQINSRV
-541 TTSTSSSSSS
+541 SS
-551 GNQESFPMNR
+551 EDDSFLMSLPGH
-561 ADERVAQS
+561 EGS
-569 QNWPLPPVGKN
+569 PKWPPSVGKI
-580 EQETTAGG
+580 EQETT
-588 DHDGSEMQRGGS
+588 DRGSDVRVFAATHSNAQR
-600 ATTSTPHISSAPRSS
+600 S
-615 PRPRRRAPSL
+615 PRHTMEMARPLASS
-625 TAVAPP
+625 
-631 QVLREGQWGPD
+631 QVREEQRPED
-642 TMTFYDPGGLLTR
+642 MYIYDPGGLLTK